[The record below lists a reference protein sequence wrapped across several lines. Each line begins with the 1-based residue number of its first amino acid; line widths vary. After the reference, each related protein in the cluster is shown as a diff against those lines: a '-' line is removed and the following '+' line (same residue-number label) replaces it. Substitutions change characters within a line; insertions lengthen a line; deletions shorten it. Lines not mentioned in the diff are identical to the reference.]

1 MLEHVQIIEEHGQAK
16 FAVIDF
22 KEYQS
27 IKALLSEP
35 EKLADYLDYLHIQAV
50 KQASSKRHTLAEV
63 KQACG
68 ILQAP
73 HGITL
78 EQMDAAIKNRGGSL

>member
-22 KEYQS
+22 EEYQS

-35 EKLADYLDYLHIQAV
+35 EKLADYLDY
-50 KQASSKRHTLAEV
+50 
-63 KQACG
+63 
-68 ILQAP
+68 
-73 HGITL
+73 
-78 EQMDAAIKNRGGSL
+78 

>member
-22 KEYQS
+22 EEFLS

-35 EKLADYLDYLHIQAV
+35 AKLADYLDYLHMQSV
-50 KQASSKRHTLAEV
+50 KETSSKRYTLTEV
-63 KQACG
+63 KQACDL
-68 ILQAP
+68 I
-73 HGITL
+73 
-78 EQMDAAIKNRGGSL
+78 

>member
-22 KEYQS
+22 EEYLS

-35 EKLADYLDYLHIQAV
+35 EKLEDYLDYLHMQEI
-50 KQASSKRHTLAEV
+50 KQESSNRLTLAEV
-63 KQACG
+63 KQACD
-68 ILQAP
+68 L
-73 HGITL
+73 
-78 EQMDAAIKNRGGSL
+78 

>member
-22 KEYQS
+22 EEYLS

-35 EKLADYLDYLHIQAV
+35 EKLADYLDYLHMQSV
-50 KQASSKRHTLAEV
+50 KKEASSKRYTLAEV
-63 KQACG
+63 KQACDL
-68 ILQAP
+68 I
-73 HGITL
+73 
-78 EQMDAAIKNRGGSL
+78 

>member
-22 KEYQS
+22 EEYLS

-35 EKLADYLDYLHIQAV
+35 EKLEDYLDYLHMQEV
-50 KQASSKRHTLAEV
+50 KRVSSKRFTIAEV
-63 KQACG
+63 KQAFD
-68 ILQAP
+68 L
-73 HGITL
+73 
-78 EQMDAAIKNRGGSL
+78 

>member
-22 KEYQS
+22 EEYLS

-35 EKLADYLDYLHIQAV
+35 EKLEDYLDYLHMQEI
-50 KQASSKRHTLAEV
+50 KQKSSNRLTLAEV
-63 KQACG
+63 KQACDL
-68 ILQAP
+68 I
-73 HGITL
+73 
-78 EQMDAAIKNRGGSL
+78 

>member
-22 KEYQS
+22 EEYLS

-35 EKLADYLDYLHIQAV
+35 EKLEDYLDYLHMQAV
-50 KQASSKRHTLAEV
+50 KQASSKRFTLTEV
-63 KQACG
+63 KRACDL
-68 ILQAP
+68 I
-73 HGITL
+73 
-78 EQMDAAIKNRGGSL
+78 

>member
-22 KEYQS
+22 EEYLS

-35 EKLADYLDYLHIQAV
+35 DKLEDYLDYLHMQAV
-50 KQASSKRHTLAEV
+50 KQASSKRFTLTEV
-63 KQACG
+63 KQACDL
-68 ILQAP
+68 I
-73 HGITL
+73 
-78 EQMDAAIKNRGGSL
+78 

>member
-22 KEYQS
+22 EEYLS

-35 EKLADYLDYLHIQAV
+35 EKLADYLDYLHLQVV
-50 KQASSKRHTLAEV
+50 KQASSKRYTLVEV
-63 KQACG
+63 KQACDL
-68 ILQAP
+68 I
-73 HGITL
+73 
-78 EQMDAAIKNRGGSL
+78 

>member
-22 KEYQS
+22 EEYQS

-35 EKLADYLDYLHIQAV
+35 EKLADYLHMQTV
-50 KQASSKRHTLAEV
+50 KQTSSKRHTLAEV

-73 HGITL
+73 QGITL
-78 EQMDAAIKNRGGSL
+78 EQMDEAITERGGSL

>member
-22 KEYQS
+22 EEYLL

-35 EKLADYLDYLHIQAV
+35 EKLADYLDYLHMQAV
-50 KQASSKRHTLAEV
+50 KQASSKRFTLTEV
-63 KQACG
+63 KQACDL
-68 ILQAP
+68 I
-73 HGITL
+73 
-78 EQMDAAIKNRGGSL
+78 

>member
-22 KEYQS
+22 EEYLS

-35 EKLADYLDYLHIQAV
+35 EKLADYLDYLHMQSV
-50 KQASSKRHTLAEV
+50 KEASSKRFTLTEV
-63 KQACG
+63 KQACDL
-68 ILQAP
+68 I
-73 HGITL
+73 
-78 EQMDAAIKNRGGSL
+78 

>member
-22 KEYQS
+22 EEYLS

-35 EKLADYLDYLHIQAV
+35 EKLADYLDYLHMQSV
-50 KQASSKRHTLAEV
+50 KQTSSKRYTLAEV
-63 KQACG
+63 KQAFDL
-68 ILQAP
+68 I
-73 HGITL
+73 
-78 EQMDAAIKNRGGSL
+78 

>member
-22 KEYQS
+22 EEYQS

-35 EKLADYLDYLHIQAV
+35 EKLADYLDYLDYLHIQAV
-50 KQASSKRHTLAEV
+50 KQASSKRHTYL
-63 KQACG
+63 
-68 ILQAP
+68 L
-73 HGITL
+73 
-78 EQMDAAIKNRGGSL
+78 

>member
-22 KEYQS
+22 EEYLS

-35 EKLADYLDYLHIQAV
+35 EKLEDYLDYLHMQAV
-50 KQASSKRHTLAEV
+50 KQASSKRSTLAEV
-63 KQACG
+63 KQTCDL
-68 ILQAP
+68 I
-73 HGITL
+73 
-78 EQMDAAIKNRGGSL
+78 

>member
-22 KEYQS
+22 DEYLS

-35 EKLADYLDYLHIQAV
+35 EKLADYLDYLHMQSV
-50 KQASSKRHTLAEV
+50 KQASSKRYTLAEV
-63 KQACG
+63 KQACDL
-68 ILQAP
+68 I
-73 HGITL
+73 
-78 EQMDAAIKNRGGSL
+78 

>member
-22 KEYQS
+22 DEYLS

-35 EKLADYLDYLHIQAV
+35 EKLADYLDYLHMQSV
-50 KQASSKRHTLAEV
+50 KQASSKRYTLAEV
-63 KQACG
+63 KQACDF
-68 ILQAP
+68 I
-73 HGITL
+73 
-78 EQMDAAIKNRGGSL
+78 